1 MDVRLIAHRGYAI
14 HAPQNSAEAF
24 ETAGRL
30 GFWAIETDVRRTLD
44 GVLVCCHDATVDSM
58 FCGSGEISAL
68 PWDALRSLTFREDKK
83 NGSLREEGM
92 PLFRTYL
99 SICKAHGAV
108 PFIELKTMDT
118 EAVLAEARQFF
129 DDGEL
134 VISSS
139 RMEHLRLARRLSP
152 AVFLHHIFS
161 DEASIR
167 ELAGMGPAGCSLNQ
181 PDLNAFDPAWVG
193 RVHACGLQLCL
204 RAGDTPDAVRRM
216 VALGLDYV
224 PTNCVYPALV

>member
-1 MDVRLIAHRGYAI
+1 
-14 HAPQNSAEAF
+14 
-24 ETAGRL
+24 
-30 GFWAIETDVRRTLD
+30 
-44 GVLVCCHDATVDSM
+44 
-58 FCGSGEISAL
+58 
-68 PWDALRSLTFREDKK
+68 
-83 NGSLREEGM
+83 
-92 PLFRTYL
+92 
-99 SICKAHGAV
+99 
-108 PFIELKTMDT
+108 
-118 EAVLAEARQFF
+118 VLAEARQFF

>member
-24 ETAGRL
+24 EAAGRL

-83 NGSLREEGM
+83 NGSLRMEGM
-92 PLFRTYL
+92 PLFHTYL
-99 SICKAHGAV
+99 SICKAHGAL

-161 DEASIR
+161 DESSIR

-181 PDLNAFDPAWVG
+181 PDLNAFDPTWVG
-193 RVHACGLQLCL
+193 RVHAHGLQLCL

>member
-24 ETAGRL
+24 EAAGRL

-118 EAVLAEARQFF
+118 EAVLAETRQFF

-161 DEASIR
+161 DESSIR

-193 RVHACGLQLCL
+193 RVHAHGLQLCL

-224 PTNCVYPALV
+224 PTNCVYLALV

>member
-24 ETAGRL
+24 EAAGRL

-118 EAVLAEARQFF
+118 EAVLAGDIEGADADDGPFALYQVKMTGPGKIELWSQYQSPSVRDYHGSENVRFALPGGCYLQNCAEGVSIGGIKF
-129 DDGEL
+129 DDKFTEFYPL
-134 VISSS
+134 FNADIIPC
-139 RMEHLRLARRLSP
+139 RKHNYRL
-152 AVFLHHIFS
+152 IY
-161 DEASIR
+161 EYI
-167 ELAGMGPAGCSLNQ
+167 
-181 PDLNAFDPAWVG
+181 DL
-193 RVHACGLQLCL
+193 
-204 RAGDTPDAVRRM
+204 
-216 VALGLDYV
+216 
-224 PTNCVYPALV
+224 

>member
-24 ETAGRL
+24 EAAGRL

-83 NGSLREEGM
+83 NGSLRKEGM

-118 EAVLAEARQFF
+118 EAVLAETRQFF
-129 DDGEL
+129 DDGAL
-134 VISSS
+134 VISSIGELRTAFLKSSGQAS
-139 RMEHLRLARRLSP
+139 R
-152 AVFLHHIFS
+152 
-161 DEASIR
+161 
-167 ELAGMGPAGCSLNQ
+167 
-181 PDLNAFDPAWVG
+181 
-193 RVHACGLQLCL
+193 
-204 RAGDTPDAVRRM
+204 
-216 VALGLDYV
+216 
-224 PTNCVYPALV
+224 

>member
-24 ETAGRL
+24 EAAGRL

-58 FCGSGEISAL
+58 FCGSGEISAMT
-68 PWDALRSLTFREDKK
+68 WGALRSLTFREDKK

-99 SICKAHGAV
+99 SICKAHGAL
-108 PFIELKTMDT
+108 PFIELKTMDA
-118 EAVLAEARQFF
+118 EAVLAEAREFF

-139 RMEHLRLARRLSP
+139 HMEHLRLARRLSP

-161 DEASIR
+161 DESSIR

-193 RVHACGLQLCL
+193 RVHAHGLQLCL

>member
-24 ETAGRL
+24 EAAGRP
-30 GFWAIETDVRRTLD
+30 GFWAIETDVRRTLY

-83 NGSLREEGM
+83 NGSLRKEGM

-118 EAVLAEARQFF
+118 EAVLAETRQFF

-224 PTNCVYPALV
+224 PTNCVYLALV